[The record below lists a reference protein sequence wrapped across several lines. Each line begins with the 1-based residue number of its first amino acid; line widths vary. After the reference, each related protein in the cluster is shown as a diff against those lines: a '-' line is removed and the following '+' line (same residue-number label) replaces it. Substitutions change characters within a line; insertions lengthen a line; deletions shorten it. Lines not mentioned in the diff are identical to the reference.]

1 MDLWLIA
8 LLAFGA
14 VLGTLSVFAVSV
26 FEPSPP
32 KPKKRRRPF

>member
-1 MDLWLIA
+1 MDYWLIA
-8 LLAFGA
+8 LFALAA
-14 VLGTLSVFAVSV
+14 ILGTLSVFAASV